1 LNDTTSQQILEKL
14 QMNTEKNMSKKHHIG
29 SFILCMALI
38 AFGGYQYI
46 ENQKIRKELDLEN
59 QKIRKELEAA
69 RMVYVYSLEETMQG
83 VNAAEKKKKFEEEA
97 MRLNEEVSAAEAKI
111 KNFTDEKLK
120 QDFTDMYLNSLRLKR
135 DNLVEE
141 YQKMLEELSNKVN
154 KGLEEIAKEKN
165 ANTIFLKSTIAVN
178 TPYVTDITPELI
190 AKLKK

>member
-1 LNDTTSQQILEKL
+1 MNDTTSQQILEKL

-46 ENQKIRKELDLEN
+46 ENQKIRKEL
-59 QKIRKELEAA
+59 EAA

-97 MRLNEEVSAAEAKI
+97 IRLNEEVLAAEEKI
-111 KNFTDEKLK
+111 KNFKDENLK
-120 QDFTDMYLNSLRLKR
+120 QDFTDVYLNSLRLKR